1 MQVVKTK
8 PVNAQKK
15 YAGIPNTRKLT
26 VLNVIKLIPP
36 MSLSFSDYSISLLKY
51 LLG

>member
-15 YAGIPNTRKLT
+15 YAGISNTRKLT
-26 VLNVIKLIPP
+26 VLNVIRLTTPYV
-36 MSLSFSDYSISLLKY
+36 LEF
-51 LLG
+51 